1 MKRKYLPLNRLL
13 LALAFGT
20 VNALA
25 ADGTWI
31 LNGNGN
37 WSNNTSAWSG
47 NVIADGVGATAT
59 FTLNLSANR
68 NFTFDTTSRTLGT
81 LNTSATGRS
90 SNFLTSGGAILTL
103 DNTGSTNA
111 VINVDAASG
120 QNHNI
125 NVPIQLMDSLDI
137 TNGLTSASGKSLIMN
152 NTMTVK
158 SGASNSGNL
167 TITNNSTLGGTPMTN
182 FNGLISDGAGSIT
195 LVNAAGIMNIANAG
209 NTFSGTTTNTSGII
223 RIDNA
228 TALQNSALNTTG
240 SITGSATEGLRLN
253 TGVTTLTLG
262 GLTGSKNINA
272 SGTGVFSTASSNY
285 GSVTALTLKPITGK
299 SETYSGAIENGAAGM
314 SLTKSG
320 AGTQTLTGTNL
331 YTGATNVN
339 QGTLAVTGSGSINT
353 TSGITVAAGAKF
365 LYNSSTALTVAPS
378 LSGSGT
384 SNRATLGGNG
394 TVNATITLDNVGD
407 TLSPGNSPGTLSFTP
422 AQTWNSFSYDW
433 EVNNFTGTTAGTDF
447 DQITVGN
454 TVNFTGGSGSYIL
467 NILSLTALNAGG
479 DVPNFSEVPRSWTIL
494 TSTGITGFNPANWT
508 VDPAGFTNLE
518 TGAWSVTQSGNSL
531 LLNYTTIPEPGAA
544 LLGGLGFLALLRR
557 RRN

>member
-13 LALAFGT
+13 LALALGT

-31 LNGNGN
+31 LNGSGN
-37 WSNNTSAWSG
+37 WSNTTSAWSS

-125 NVPIQLMDSLDI
+125 NVPIQLMDSFNI

-152 NTMTVK
+152 NTITVK

-182 FNGLISDGAGSIT
+182 FNGLISDGAGSISF
-195 LVNAAGIMNIANAG
+195 VNAAGIVNIANAG

-285 GSVTALTLKPITGK
+285 GSVTALTLNPGTGK
-299 SETYSGAIENGAAGM
+299 SYSYSGAIEDGAAGM
-314 SLTKSG
+314 TLTKTG
-320 AGTQTLTGTNL
+320 AGTQTLGGTST
-331 YTGATNVN
+331 YTGDTLVSAGTLFVNGSLSSATNDVSVGSS
-339 QGTLAVTGSGSINT
+339 GTIGGDGSIAGSLAFASGADFVFSTTMTLDVVGAVTFGSF
-353 TSGITVAAGAKF
+353 GIADLVGLDSSVAAGTYTLINGAVDF
-365 LYNSSTALTVAPS
+365 TNVINVGLANAVS
-378 LSGSGT
+378 LGGGKSAYLQSGS
-384 SNRATLGGNG
+384 LQ
-394 TVNATITLDNVGD
+394 VV
-407 TLSPGNSPGTLSFTP
+407 
-422 AQTWNSFSYDW
+422 
-433 EVNNFTGTTAGTDF
+433 VTA
-447 DQITVGN
+447 
-454 TVNFTGGSGSYIL
+454 
-467 NILSLTALNAGG
+467 
-479 DVPNFSEVPRSWTIL
+479 
-494 TSTGITGFNPANWT
+494 
-508 VDPAGFTNLE
+508 
-518 TGAWSVTQSGNSL
+518 
-531 LLNYTTIPEPGAA
+531 IPEPGAA
-544 LLGGLGFLALLRR
+544 VLGGLGLLALLRR